1 MDIYTTMEYSILHR
15 EYEGESERNRE
26 NDSYVDMPGS
36 KSFSSTTKKPN
47 YYPSNIPD
55 QFIKNA
61 VTGVE
66 YTWRVG
72 SSDSS
77 RLFKVVDTIGNFDKS
92 GYKIKAS
99 SKNYPNPT
107 PNYCYY
113 DSPQQFMT
121 HRKMMVQPEM
131 IERWKLAQERFTD

>member
-1 MDIYTTMEYSILHR
+1 MEYSILQQ
-15 EYEGESERNRE
+15 EVCDYEGEGEGERE

-36 KSFSSTTKKPN
+36 TSFSSNTKKPK

-72 SSDSS
+72 SLDAS
-77 RLFKVVDTIGNFDKS
+77 RLFKSVDTFGNFDKN
-92 GYKIKAS
+92 GYKIKVS
-99 SKNYPNPT
+99 SKDYPNPS
-107 PNYCYY
+107 PNHCYY

-121 HRKMMVQPEM
+121 HRKMTVQPEM
-131 IERWKLAQERFTD
+131 IERWKLAQERFAS